1 MDNFLHVRRGD
12 QNQREENQRAEEHQ
26 RAEAAEARPRRRW
39 PG

>member
-12 QNQREENQRAEEHQ
+12 QNQREENQRAEE
-26 RAEAAEARPRRRW
+26 AAEARPRRRW